1 MRLSKIIKLGAI
13 AGVALLGV
21 VLFSPMRQFLLEA
34 MKGLE
39 MTWDI
44 LLNLLVISAIAVLFA
59 ALLAPLEALGWWAG
73 WYGDQIKTTQHP
85 GILAEPFPTELKV
98 TRYLVYL
105 DGIAQ
110 AQSESLPEVERFLDR
125 LAAVLTDDIVL
136 IKGIIPYSVLNRPLT
151 EDRLLSF
158 FWRLADRLQMSASG
172 GIFGVLIAATINIRN
187 ILIVSVSADQRYGQ
201 IYNQGTAQVIYNSL
215 LTYGCQPGSGIPIT
229 LLGYSGGAQLAIG
242 AAPYLK
248 PALKAPIEV
257 ISLSGVMSGNQNILA
272 LEHLYHLVGDKDWV
286 EKEGSIMFSR
296 RWRIALLSYWNR
308 AKRRGKISFISMG
321 AVGHNGASGPYS
333 ETAILSDGRSHLQQT
348 IDLVAG
354 ILQDNSPLEQHKSQ
368 IKPSSY
374 DRFQQAPFNQPS
386 YYPIAQPD
394 IRSLDPDCYQP
405 IAPWMGRL
413 ILPPR
418 DRRIRGV
425 WLEVHHAP
433 EPYQH
438 LVGQTVNLRWS
449 NQPQVRRYRR
459 LVTKDLHFSADAEYS
474 QNQGNVHPNRIDHW
488 QQVDPLES
496 LAGSRPHDDVI
507 VKLKDPIEVE
517 EGDRVSLIIEHE
529 PVQITG
535 RFYALVRILQPI
547 PSAGSADLSSAD
559 FSPDRPPEQFRVVHF
574 DRDSRQFDGA
584 EEILHF
590 PAVVFDEHH
599 GVRRSTTY
607 NLEKSPA
614 NAIGWYVYGAQDAAG
629 NFVVQAIAPRVLFRL
644 QPNQVITD
652 RSDGW
657 NLIKKQTWKDLEKGT
672 VRSVLICPESQEC
685 DQFCPTDVFQL
696 GDRALVLHV
705 YGGIGG
711 KTPEP
716 AARSVLF
723 FGHFAY
729 GVATV
734 IQEPLADELSFEI
747 EYYQVYTHNSDG
759 IIAGTLAW
767 NRFLGDRQFGWLGT
781 RPTCDLLI
789 KLNAFTKGY
798 VEQRTDESLERWQ
811 PDDLEA
817 IGRSALDRL
826 IEQLEAMTA
835 RYRIGDGTGG
845 TYVGAAHNC
854 AQDSNQAMYAALK
867 QVQAL
872 IGSDVEL
879 QEWLLQDSD
888 QAQRF
893 QQLVRLGTLIKRQ
906 LLPFGT
912 ARADWQTGMGQNG
925 MSTLGISPEEDA
937 FESLRIGL
945 ISWRTLLPRLA
956 SETIANLFLQQGAAI
971 WLLRNNQ
978 VGGYDPNI
986 EPIAPTPIG

>member
-1 MRLSKIIKLGAI
+1 MKLSKITKLVAI
-13 AGVALLGV
+13 AGIAMLCV
-21 VLFSPMRQFLLEA
+21 VLFLPMRQFLLEVA
-34 MKGLE
+34 KGLE
-39 MTWDI
+39 LTWDI
-44 LLNLLVISAIAVLFA
+44 LLNLLAIGAIAVLFA

-136 IKGIIPYSVLNRPLT
+136 IKGIIPYSVLNKPLT

-158 FWRLADRLQMSASG
+158 FWRLADRLQMSPSG
-172 GIFGVLIAATINIRN
+172 GIFGALVAATINIRN

-229 LLGYSGGAQLAIG
+229 LLGYSGGAQLAVG

-257 ISLSGVMSGNQNILA
+257 ISLAGVMSGNHNILA
-272 LEHLYHLVGDKDWV
+272 LEHLYHLVGEKDWV
-286 EKEGSIMFSR
+286 EKEGPIMFPR

-308 AKRRGKISFISMG
+308 AKRRGKISFISLG
-321 AVGHNGASGPYS
+321 AVGHNAAGGPYS
-333 ETAILSDGRSHLQQT
+333 ETEFLPDGRSHLQQT

-354 ILQDNSPLEQHKSQ
+354 ILQDNSPLEPHQSQ
-368 IKPSSY
+368 ITPSNY
-374 DRFQQAPFNQPS
+374 DRFQSAPFNQPNF
-386 YYPIAQPD
+386 YPIAPA
-394 IRSLDPDCYQP
+394 RSLDPTYYQP

-413 ILPPR
+413 ILPPH

-433 EPYQH
+433 APYQD
-438 LVGQTVNLRWS
+438 LIGQTVRLRWS
-449 NQPQVRRYRR
+449 DRPEVRRYRR
-459 LVTKDLHFSADAEYS
+459 LVTKDLHFSEDAEYS
-474 QNQGNVHPNRIDHW
+474 QNQGNVHPNRLDHW

-496 LAGSRPHDDVI
+496 LAGSHPHDDVI
-507 VKLKDPIEVE
+507 VKLKEPIAVDLRADPVE
-517 EGDRVSLIIEHE
+517 LVIEHE

-535 RFYALVRILQPI
+535 RFYALVRVLQPI
-547 PSAGSADLSSAD
+547 AESAD
-559 FSPDRPPEQFRVVHF
+559 FTPDRPPEQFRVVHF
-574 DRDSRQFDGA
+574 NRCSRQFDGA
-584 EEILHF
+584 EEILQF

-614 NAIGWYVYGAQDAAG
+614 NAIGWYVYGAQDASG
-629 NFVVQAIAPRVLFRL
+629 NFVVQAIAPRELLRL
-644 QPNQVITD
+644 QPDRVIAD
-652 RSDGW
+652 RSEGW
-657 NLIKKQTWKDLEKGT
+657 TLIKKQTWKDLAKGT
-672 VRSVLICPESQEC
+672 VRSVLIEPEQPEQAQASS
-685 DQFCPTDVFQL
+685 FQL

-716 AARSVLF
+716 AARSILF

-734 IQEPLADELSFEI
+734 VQEPLADELSFEI
-747 EYYQVYTHNSDG
+747 EYYQVYTHNIDG

-767 NRFLGDRQFGWLGT
+767 HRFLGDRQVGWLGT

-789 KLNAFTKGY
+789 KLDAFTKGY
-798 VEQRTDESLERWQ
+798 QESDRDDDPVESWKPGEDELEPIR
-811 PDDLEA
+811 
-817 IGRSALDRL
+817 RSALDRL

-872 IGSDVEL
+872 IGADLEL
-879 QEWLLQDSD
+879 QEWLLQDST

-893 QQLVRLGTLIKRQ
+893 QQLVRLGTLIKRE
-906 LLPFGT
+906 LLPLGA
-912 ARADWQTGMGQNG
+912 ARADWQNGMG
-925 MSTLGISPEEDA
+925 TLGISPEEDA

-945 ISWRTLLPRLA
+945 VSWRTLLPRLA
-956 SETIANLFLQQGAAI
+956 SETIAHLFLQQNATI
-971 WLLRNNQ
+971 WMLRTNQ
-978 VGGYDPNI
+978 VGGYDPEI
-986 EPIAPTPIG
+986 APIAPTPIGW

>member
-1 MRLSKIIKLGAI
+1 MRLSQIIKLIAI
-13 AGVALLGV
+13 AGVTLLCV
-21 VLFSPMRQFLLEA
+21 VLFSSMRQVLLEVT
-34 MKGLE
+34 KGLE
-39 MTWDI
+39 ITWDI
-44 LLNLLVISAIAVLFA
+44 LLNLLAIGAIAVLFA
-59 ALLAPLEALGWWAG
+59 ALMAPLEALGWWAG
-73 WYGDQIKTTQHP
+73 WYGDQIKTTEHP
-85 GILAEPFPTELKV
+85 GILAEPFPTDLEV

-105 DGIAQ
+105 DGISQ

-158 FWRLADRLQMSASG
+158 FWRLADRLQMSPSG
-172 GIFGVLIAATINIRN
+172 GIFGALVAATINIRN

-229 LLGYSGGAQLAIG
+229 LLGYSGGAQLAVG

-248 PALKAPIEV
+248 TALTAPIEV
-257 ISLSGVMSGNQNILA
+257 ISLSGVMSGNHNILA

-286 EKEGSIMFSR
+286 EKEGPIMFPR

-308 AKRRGKISFISMG
+308 AKRRGKISFISLG
-321 AVGHNGASGPYS
+321 AVGHNAAAGPYS
-333 ETAILSDGRSHLQQT
+333 ETAILPDGRSHLQQT

-354 ILQDNSPLEQHKSQ
+354 ILQDNSPLEPHQSQ
-368 IKPSSY
+368 ITPSNY
-374 DRFQQAPFNQPS
+374 DRFQAAPFNQPS
-386 YYPIAQPD
+386 FYPIETASP
-394 IRSLDPDCYQP
+394 LDPTCYQP
-405 IAPWMGRL
+405 IAPWIGRL
-413 ILPPR
+413 ILPSHE
-418 DRRIRGV
+418 RRIRGV

-433 EPYQH
+433 QPYQD
-438 LVGQTVNLRWS
+438 LIGQTVRLRWS
-449 NQPQVRRYRR
+449 DRPEVRRYRR

-474 QNQGNVHPNRIDHW
+474 QDQGNVHPNRLDHW

-507 VKLKDPIEVE
+507 VKLKDPIAVDLTAKP
-517 EGDRVSLIIEHE
+517 GDLIIEHE

-535 RFYALVRILQPI
+535 RFYALVRVLQPLQV
-547 PSAGSADLSSAD
+547 ADSPDRPAD
-559 FSPDRPPEQFRVVHF
+559 FAPDRPPERFRVVHF
-574 DRDSRQFDGA
+574 NRRSRQFDGA
-584 EEILHF
+584 EEIIHF
-590 PAVVFDEHH
+590 PATVFDPHH
-599 GVRRSTTY
+599 GVWRSTTY

-614 NAIGWYVYGAQDAAG
+614 NAIGWYVCGAQDAAG
-629 NFVVQAIAPRVLFRL
+629 NFVVQAIAPRALFRL
-644 QPNQVITD
+644 QPDRVITD

-657 NLIKKQTWKDLEKGT
+657 DLIKKQTWKDLAKGT
-672 VRSVLICPESQEC
+672 VRSVLICP
-685 DQFCPTDVFQL
+685 DQKEPDQKSSSVFQL
-696 GDRALVLHV
+696 GDRALLLHV

-716 AARSVLF
+716 AARSPLF

-734 IQEPLADELSFEI
+734 VQEPLADELSFEI
-747 EYYQVYTHNSDG
+747 EYHQVYTHNSDG

-767 NRFLGDRQFGWLGT
+767 HRFLGDRQFGWLGT

-789 KLNAFTKGY
+789 KLDAFTKSYQEGDRPSNLGS
-798 VEQRTDESLERWQ
+798 ELESWKPGAEELEPIQ
-811 PDDLEA
+811 
-817 IGRSALDRL
+817 RSALERL

-872 IGSDVEL
+872 IAADLEL
-879 QEWLLQDSD
+879 QEWLLQDSA

-893 QQLVRLGTLIKRQ
+893 QQLVRLGKRIKRE
-906 LLPFGT
+906 LLPLGT
-912 ARADWQTGMGQNG
+912 ARADWQNSMG
-925 MSTLGISPEEDA
+925 TLGISPEEDA

-945 ISWRTLLPRLA
+945 VSWRTLLPRLA
-956 SETIANLFLQQGAAI
+956 SETIAHLFLQQGAAI
-971 WLLRNNQ
+971 WMLRTNQ
-978 VGGYDPNI
+978 VGGYDPEI
-986 EPIAPTPIG
+986 EPIAPTQIGW